1 LHGQNSLLER
11 DISKRDSLAG
21 RRRDS
26 IAEKSSKMFDPQ
38 RPKGPAFSLVEDL
51 IYVCKKCGYYLLFRT
66 DPFPLHVFYSLLS
79 FPQGTL

>member
-51 IYVCKKCGYYLLFRT
+51 INICLQEMWLL
-66 DPFPLHVFYSLLS
+66 LII
-79 FPQGTL
+79 